1 MELKTDIETRAKA
14 LIETSPQEAIILYEQ
29 LWNDYNEQFNAWDA
43 LFLMKAL
50 RKQIPYNS
58 EIVHKVAEKFHDAE
72 MTMNVYSW
80 YIIDK
85 YIKHIEANGIIKNES
100 VIRNSLKL
108 FKQKDLSVKKEFP
121 CPFTI
126 LVFELVDAHSTN
138 LFNAKKII
146 ELLDYL
152 NPAFLSVKC
161 DTIKTDKNEDKELAS
176 DKEKYYALK
185 SKALCKLDR
194 FIECIDI
201 CDTALSLFAKF
212 HYDNDTWLLMR
223 KAICFE
229 KLGNIEESEKLFQEI
244 LATKAGSDKWF
255 LFKDLADFYFEQQN
269 YEKAWKYSVD
279 SAYYGNEPEFMV
291 NLYLLQARI
300 LYKLN
305 RPEEGRIL
313 ANLLASIYTE
323 LKRHAKPEFQ
333 QLFRYYGT
341 SFDNVPSI
349 KENFAVARKFWLSE
363 RYKGKERKSGE
374 IINIHISGRRGKIKS
389 DNRIMVSFAR
399 KDLRVKI
406 KDLTPLVGAKVEY
419 YLMTDFKD
427 DNVAEDIVIIS
438 SPKVERS
445 DSDVVGKIFQ
455 GKVKSIM
462 EYGIFISLPEMKD
475 GLLHRSALPKEFK
488 DNFKE
493 HFSVGDI
500 VKVEV
505 TEFNDKRISLKYIK

>member
-1 MELKTDIETRAKA
+1 MESKIDIEKRAKE
-14 LIETSPQEAIILYEQ
+14 LIETSPQEAIVLYEK
-29 LWNDYNEQFNAWDA
+29 LWNEYNEQFNAWDA
-43 LFLMKAL
+43 LFLMKVL
-50 RKQIPYNS
+50 RKLISFNS
-58 EIVHKVAEKFHDAE
+58 EIVHKVAEKFTDAE

-85 YIKHIEANGIIKNES
+85 YIRHIEPNGIIKNES
-100 VIRNSLKL
+100 IIRNSLKL

-126 LVFELVDAHSTN
+126 IVFDLIDAHSTN

-146 ELLDYL
+146 ELLDSL
-152 NPAFLSVKC
+152 NPEFLSVKC

-176 DKEKYYALK
+176 DKEKYYAFK
-185 SKALCKLDR
+185 SKALCKLGRYD
-194 FIECIDI
+194 ECIET
-201 CDTALSLFAKF
+201 CDKALSLFEKF

-223 KAICFE
+223 KAISYE

-255 LFKDLADFYFEQQN
+255 LFKDLAEFYYEQQN

-279 SAYYGNEPEFMV
+279 SAYYGNEPAFMV

-305 RPEEGRIL
+305 RQDEGKIL

-349 KENFAVARKFWLSE
+349 KENFAVAREFWLSE

-389 DNRIMVSFAR
+389 DRIMVSFAR
-399 KDLRVKI
+399 KDLRIKV
-406 KDLTPLVGAKVEY
+406 KDLTPFVGAKVEY
-419 YLMTDFKD
+419 YLMTDFKEA
-427 DNVAEDIVIIS
+427 NVAEDIVIIS
-438 SPKVERS
+438 SPKVEKS
-445 DSDVVGKIFQ
+445 DSDVVGKVFQ

-462 EYGIFISLPEMKD
+462 EYGIFVSLPEMKD

-505 TEFNDKRISLKYIK
+505 TEFNEKRIALKYIK